1 MPAALSKRMDV
12 LVTDSRTLLRDKNL
26 RHSGISRTAQGVE
39 IRLSGCE
46 MGMKAFGIKLKG
58 SGVVAAQDLLL

>member
-1 MPAALSKRMDV
+1 LGA
-12 LVTDSRTLLRDKNL
+12 
-26 RHSGISRTAQGVE
+26 
-39 IRLSGCE
+39 LSGCE